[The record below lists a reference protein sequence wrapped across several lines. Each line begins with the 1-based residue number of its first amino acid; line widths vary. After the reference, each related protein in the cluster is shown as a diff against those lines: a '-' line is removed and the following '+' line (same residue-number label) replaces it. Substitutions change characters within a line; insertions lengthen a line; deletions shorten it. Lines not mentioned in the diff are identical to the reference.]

1 MNAIATRTSTRCP
14 TGIDVART
22 AGALVA
28 TYGENA
34 AMIARKWA
42 EVAVRGGDAAR
53 ARDWRDIV
61 DEVERRMRGDRRCRW
76 ASSAGIDRRAPT
88 L

>member
-14 TGIDVART
+14 TGIDVGRT

-53 ARDWRDIV
+53 AGLARHCRRGRTPDAWRQAVPLGVIG
-61 DEVERRMRGDRRCRW
+61 EH
-76 ASSAGIDRRAPT
+76 
-88 L
+88 

>member
-1 MNAIATRTSTRCP
+1 MNAIAMRTSTRCP

-22 AGALVA
+22 AGALAA

-42 EVAVRGGDAAR
+42 EVALLCGDAAR

-61 DEVERRMRGDRRCRW
+61 ADVERRISGD
-76 ASSAGIDRRAPT
+76 T
-88 L
+88 LCEAACQSPAIRV